1 MTPVHGAAPLVERL
15 SAAIRDVPDFPRPG
29 ILFKDITPL
38 LADGELFRAACDA
51 LAAPYDGEEIT
62 HVVAVESRG
71 FILGAPIAH
80 RFGAGFVPVRKSG
93 KLPHVTHRET
103 YALEYGSDE
112 LEIHADALRPGDRV
126 VIVDDVLATGGTAA
140 ATCRLV
146 DALGATVIGC
156 SFLVELAFLS
166 GGEAIAGRRRHSLL
180 VY

>member
-1 MTPVHGAAPLVERL
+1 MSTSRDAFTLIERL

-38 LADGELFRAACDA
+38 LADGELFGAACDA
-51 LAAPYDGEEIT
+51 MAEPFLDEDVT

-80 RFGAGFVPVRKSG
+80 MIGAGFVPVRKRG
-93 KLPHVTHRET
+93 KLPHTTHRAE

-126 VIVDDVLATGGTAA
+126 VVVDDVLATGGTAA

-156 SFLVELAFLS
+156 TFLIELGFLS
-166 GGEAIAGRRRHSLL
+166 GAEAIAGRRRHSLL